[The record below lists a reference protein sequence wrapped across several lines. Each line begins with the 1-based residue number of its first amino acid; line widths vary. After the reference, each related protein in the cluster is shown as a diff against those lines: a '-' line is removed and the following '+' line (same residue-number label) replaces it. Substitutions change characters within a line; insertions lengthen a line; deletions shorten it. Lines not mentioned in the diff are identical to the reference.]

1 MKNLLSTKEIAKFLD
16 VNEKMIYSLI
26 SEKRLPATKVTGK
39 WLFPK
44 HLVEQWIES
53 NTINYPEPA
62 TQLPP
67 YHGLLIIAGSNDPL
81 LDASIALFNSLH
93 PDQVTVFGNL
103 GSMGGLKALRQKR
116 CHIATSHLMQ
126 EGEDDYNF
134 EFANKELENMPAI
147 INFCQREQ
155 GLLVKKGNPKKIK
168 KIADLA
174 TPGIRMVNR
183 PLGTGTRHLLDKELK
198 KAGISQNDIDGYPN
212 ERHRHMDVGLDIITG
227 RADVGMAIR
236 AVASVL
242 DLDFVPLRWERYDLL
257 VAKDR
262 FFDKGVQL
270 FLGML
275 HEKVFQDQ
283 ANKFE
288 GYDTSLSG
296 KMVYPKTD
304 KPEEV

>member
-1 MKNLLSTKEIAKFLD
+1 MTTLLSTKEVAKFLD
-16 VNEKMIYSLI
+16 VNEKMVYTLV

-67 YHGLLIIAGSNDPL
+67 YHGLLIITGSNDPL
-81 LDASIALFNSLH
+81 LDASVSLFNSLYS
-93 PDQVTVFGNL
+93 DQVAVFGNL

-126 EGEDDYNF
+126 DNEDEYNF
-134 EFANKELENMPAI
+134 EFASRELEDVPAV

-155 GLLVKKGNPKKIK
+155 GLILQPGNPKKIK
-168 KIADLA
+168 SIADLA
-174 TPGIRMVNR
+174 APGIRLVNR
-183 PLGTGTRHLLDKELK
+183 PLGTGTRLLLDREIK
-198 KAGISQNDIDGYPN
+198 KAGIEAETIDGYRE
-212 ERHRHMDVGLDIITG
+212 ERQRHMDVGIDILSG
-227 RADVGMAIR
+227 KADVGLAIR
-236 AVASVL
+236 PVASVL
-242 DLDFVPLRWERYDLL
+242 GLDFIPLRWERYDLL
-257 VAKDR
+257 VGKER
-262 FFDKGVQL
+262 FFDKGIQL

-275 HEKVFQDQ
+275 HEPAFHEQVH
-283 ANKFE
+283 KFE

-296 KMVYPKTD
+296 KMVYPKSD
-304 KPEEV
+304 ASDA

>member
-1 MKNLLSTKEIAKFLD
+1 MKNLLSTKEVAKFLD
-16 VNEKMIYSLI
+16 VNEKMVYTLV

-44 HLVEQWIES
+44 HLVEQWVES

-67 YHGLLIIAGSNDPL
+67 YHGLLIITGSNDML
-81 LDASIALFNSLH
+81 LDASISLFNKLF
-93 PDQVTVFGNL
+93 PDQVAVFGNV
-103 GSMGGLKALRQKR
+103 GSMGGLKALRQNR

-126 EGEDDYNF
+126 ESEDDYNF
-134 EFANKELENMPAI
+134 EFATKELENMPAI

-168 KIADLA
+168 EVADLA
-174 TPGIRMVNR
+174 KPGVRMVNR
-183 PLGTGTRHLLDKELK
+183 PLGTGTRHLLDKEFK
-198 KAGISQNDIDGYPN
+198 KASIACDKIDGYHD
-212 ERHRHMDVGLDIITG
+212 ERNRHMGVGLDIITG
-227 RADVGMAIR
+227 RADAGLAIR
-236 AVASVL
+236 PVASVL

-257 VAKDR
+257 VAKER

-275 HEKVFQDQ
+275 HENVFQDQ
-283 ANKFE
+283 VSKFE

-296 KMVYPKTD
+296 KMVYPQTD
-304 KPEEV
+304 SSEE

>member
-1 MKNLLSTKEIAKFLD
+1 MKNLLSTKEVAKFLD
-16 VNEKMIYSLI
+16 VNEKMVYTLV

-67 YHGLLIIAGSNDPL
+67 YHGLLIITGSNDPL
-81 LDASIALFNSLH
+81 LDAAIALFNSIH
-93 PDQVTVFGNL
+93 ADQVAVFGNV
-103 GSMGGLKALRQKR
+103 GSMGGLKALRQNR

-126 EGEDDYNF
+126 ESEDDYNF
-134 EFANKELENMPAI
+134 EFATKELEDMPAI
-147 INFCQREQ
+147 VNFCQREQ
-155 GLLVKKGNPKKIK
+155 GLLVEKGNPKKIK

-174 TPGIRMVNR
+174 TPGVRMVNR
-183 PLGTGTRHLLDKELK
+183 PIGTGTRHLLDNEFK
-198 KAGISQNDIDGYPN
+198 KADIACDKIDGYQI

-227 RADVGMAIR
+227 RADVGLAIR
-236 AVASVL
+236 PVASVL
-242 DLDFVPLRWERYDLL
+242 NLDFVPLRWERYDLL

-275 HEKVFQDQ
+275 HEEEFHEQ
-283 ANKFE
+283 ARNFE

-304 KPEEV
+304 APEE

>member
-1 MKNLLSTKEIAKFLD
+1 MKNLLSTKEVAKFLD
-16 VNEKMIYSLI
+16 VNEKMIYTLVSD
-26 SEKRLPATKVTGK
+26 KRLPATKVTGK

-81 LDASIALFNSLH
+81 LDASISLFNTIY
-93 PDQVTVFGNL
+93 PDQVAVFGNV

-116 CHIATSHLMQ
+116 CHIATSHMMQ
-126 EGEDDYNF
+126 ESEDDYNF
-134 EFANKELENMPAI
+134 EFATKELENMPAI

-168 KIADLA
+168 EITDLA
-174 TPGIRMVNR
+174 KPGVRMVNR
-183 PLGTGTRHLLDKELK
+183 PLGTGTRHLLDKEFK
-198 KAGISQNDIDGYPN
+198 KASIACDKIDGYN
-212 ERHRHMDVGLDIITG
+212 VECGRHMDVGLGIITG
-227 RADVGMAIR
+227 KADVGLAIR
-236 AVASVL
+236 PVASVL

-257 VAKDR
+257 VAKER

-283 ANKFE
+283 VGKFE

-304 KPEEV
+304 SPEE

>member
-1 MKNLLSTKEIAKFLD
+1 MRNLLSTKEVAKFLD
-16 VNEKMIYSLI
+16 VNEKMVYTLV

-67 YHGLLIIAGSNDPL
+67 YHGLLIITGSNDPL
-81 LDASIALFNSLH
+81 LDAAIALFNTIH
-93 PDQVTVFGNL
+93 ADQVAVFGNV
-103 GSMGGLKALRQKR
+103 GSMGGLKALRQNR

-134 EFANKELENMPAI
+134 EFATKELEDMPAI
-147 INFCQREQ
+147 VNFCQREQ
-155 GLLVKKGNPKKIK
+155 GLLVEKGNPKKIK
-168 KIADLA
+168 AIADLA
-174 TPGIRMVNR
+174 TPGVRMVNR
-183 PLGTGTRHLLDKELK
+183 PIGTGTRHLLDNEFK
-198 KAGISQNDIDGYPN
+198 KADIACDKIDGYQN
-212 ERHRHMDVGLDIITG
+212 ERHRHMDVGLDIITD
-227 RADVGMAIR
+227 RADVGLAIR
-236 AVASVL
+236 PVASVL
-242 DLDFVPLRWERYDLL
+242 NLDFVPLRWERYDLL
-257 VAKDR
+257 VAKER

-275 HEKVFQDQ
+275 HEEEFQEQ
-283 ANKFE
+283 ARNFE
-288 GYDTSLSG
+288 GYNTSLSG

-304 KPEEV
+304 SSEE